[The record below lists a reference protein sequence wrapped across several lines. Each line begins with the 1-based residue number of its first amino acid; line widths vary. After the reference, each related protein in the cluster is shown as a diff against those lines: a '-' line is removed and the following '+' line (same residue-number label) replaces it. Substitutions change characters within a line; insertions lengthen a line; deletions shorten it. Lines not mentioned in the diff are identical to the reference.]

1 MIAIDTELYSSP
13 YYFLLRDKGNKYS
26 LYFSVETTL
35 TEARRKDEKIDFDK
49 KHGDKVRKR
58 LSKIAKEKK
67 AKSIKWSLKH
77 PYIKYLIF
85 SPQAPNPVF
94 RF

>member
-67 AKSIKWSLKH
+67 VKSTKDFKGILK
-77 PYIKYLIF
+77 K
-85 SPQAPNPVF
+85 N
-94 RF
+94 